1 MFNILKSVFS
11 VFTSTRS
18 TSGGEPMT
26 SSKKI
31 WFNVSSAV
39 TLVTP
44 IVGLALG
51 LATFKEVFDY
61 MQIIFPV
68 AATTYAV
75 GKYVDG
81 NNYAKTKGVNQGDNQ

>member
-1 MFNILKSVFS
+1 MQILKSLIS
-11 VFTSTRS
+11 IFTTTRS

-31 WFNVSSAV
+31 WFNVTTAV
-39 TLVTP
+39 TLITP
-44 IVGLALG
+44 IVGLATG
-51 LATFKEVFDY
+51 EAKFSEVFNY
-61 MQIIFPV
+61 MQVIFPI

-81 NNYAKTKGVNQGDNQ
+81 NNYAKTKGTDEK